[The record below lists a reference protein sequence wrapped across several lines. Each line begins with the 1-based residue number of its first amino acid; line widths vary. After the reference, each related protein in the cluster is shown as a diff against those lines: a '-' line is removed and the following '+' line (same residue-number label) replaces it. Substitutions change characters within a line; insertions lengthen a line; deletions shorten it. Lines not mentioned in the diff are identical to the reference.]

1 MVGQAE
7 HRLRK
12 RNPLEVV
19 MIVKTMP
26 SVDSQPEIVLTHWS
40 AVRISAE
47 GQHWDV
53 LLGWCELNR
62 CGRVTTPVKEFMG
75 EQGTAITRS
84 GRRYRLV
91 GPPGKCEDAQYVYQ
105 QTFGHIPH
113 KRLDITAEYL
123 DQMTA

>member
-1 MVGQAE
+1 MT
-7 HRLRK
+7 
-12 RNPLEVV
+12 
-19 MIVKTMP
+19 VKTMP

-123 DQMTA
+123 DHMTA